1 MKRGD
6 LVTVLFRGDYGKP
19 RPAPV
24 VRSDVY
30 SEIDSVVVL
39 QLTSVVI
46 DKPILRVTI
55 EPNSMNG
62 LRTVSQVMV
71 DKPMSLPVEKIG
83 MAVGHLSDSEMLHIT
98 SLLAPFLGIPADFG
112 YSI

>member
-6 LVTVLFRGDYGKP
+6 LVAVAFRGDYGKP
-19 RPAPV
+19 RPALV
-24 VRSDVY
+24 IRSDIY
-30 SEIDSVVVL
+30 REIDSVVVL
-39 QLTSVVI
+39 PLTSTLI

-55 EPNSMNG
+55 VPNSING

-71 DKPMSLPVEKIG
+71 DKPMSLPVEKVG
-83 MAVGHLSDSEMLHIT
+83 MVIGHLSDSEMLNIT

-112 YSI
+112 DST